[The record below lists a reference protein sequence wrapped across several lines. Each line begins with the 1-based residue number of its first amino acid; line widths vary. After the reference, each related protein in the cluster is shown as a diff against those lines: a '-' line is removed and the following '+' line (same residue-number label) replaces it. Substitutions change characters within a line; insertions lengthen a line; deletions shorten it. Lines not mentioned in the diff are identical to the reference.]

1 MRLRGR
7 TRRSD
12 FSLFENCISRGLY
25 IHAGSEVRLR
35 GRTRRSDFSLFD
47 LCISR
52 GLYIH
57 VDRR

>member
-1 MRLRGR
+1 MRLHGR

-12 FSLFENCISRGLY
+12 SSM
-25 IHAGSEVRLR
+25 
-35 GRTRRSDFSLFD
+35 FD

-57 VDRR
+57 VDSEVRLRGRTRCSDFSLFDICISRGLYIII